1 MSEDPRPIAVVVSRY
16 NRGVTDAL
24 EQGAVRTIRAA
35 GGRAAVVDAPGTYE
49 LPPIAARCIETGAYR
64 GVVALGCIVKGETR
78 HDRYIAAA
86 VAHGLTT
93 LSIGSGVPV
102 AFGVITAE
110 TPGQASA
117 RAGGDKGNK
126 GEEAAAALL
135 DTLSAFEAIDRAV
148 DAGKPESVQP
158 VIADDR
164 TLPDKTGGAA

>member
-16 NRGVTDAL
+16 NRAVTDAL
-24 EQGAVRTIRAA
+24 EDSAVRTIRAR
-35 GGRAAVVDAPGTYE
+35 GGRAAVVDAPGAYE
-49 LPPIAARCIETGAYR
+49 LPPIAARCIESGAYQ
-64 GVVALGCIVKGETR
+64 GVVALGCIVRGETR

-86 VAHGLTT
+86 IANGLTS

-110 TPGQASA
+110 TPEQASA

-126 GEEAAAALL
+126 GEEAASALL
-135 DTLSAFEAIDRAV
+135 DTIAAFDAIDHAV
-148 DAGKPESVQP
+148 DNGTPERVEP
-158 VIADDR
+158 VITPER